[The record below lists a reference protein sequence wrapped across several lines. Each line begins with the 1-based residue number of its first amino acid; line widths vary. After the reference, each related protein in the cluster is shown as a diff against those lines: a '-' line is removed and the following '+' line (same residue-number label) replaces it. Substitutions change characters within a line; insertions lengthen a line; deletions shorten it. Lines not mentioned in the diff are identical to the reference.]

1 MPRPTTRNEP
11 ADVRSMPGP
20 PAPSEC
26 ANSSSPT
33 RVQTARRA
41 TCNLYAPNNFASPLG
56 DVNGDG
62 DGYVCLSRT
71 RHLSA
76 GEKAFESHYDPFPL
90 YPYRSRGNKK
100 CKRQIATGTEACPGS
115 HRF

>member
-1 MPRPTTRNEP
+1 MQAQDDHVLHTVGLAGLDGLKDARVDLLA
-11 ADVRSMPGP
+11 AD
-20 PAPSEC
+20 
-26 ANSSSPT
+26 
-33 RVQTARRA
+33 
-41 TCNLYAPNNFASPLG
+41 NFASPLG
-56 DVNGDG
+56 DFNGHG